1 MLKACSYCGRIH
13 DSKYMCPQKEQNIKS
28 RQSQRSKANKKV
40 YDFHRSHK
48 WKGKSVAIRE
58 RDNYCCQICE
68 RGLHN
73 PDRQY
78 ETDNI
83 SVHHIVPIAEDWD
96 ERLDDENLITLC
108 AKHHEQAE
116 KGEIKKDELKKIAQE
131 QERKMECPV
140 YR

>member
-13 DSKYMCPQKEQNIKS
+13 DGKYMCEQKEQSIRN
-28 RQSQRSKANKKV
+28 RQSKRSKANKRV

-48 WKGKSVAIRE
+48 WKGKSIAIRE

-96 ERLDDENLITLC
+96 KRLDDENLITLC

-116 KGEIKKDELKKIAQE
+116 KGEIKKEELKKIAQE
-131 QERKMECPV
+131 QEREMECPACG
-140 YR
+140 

>member
-58 RDNYCCQICE
+58 RDNYCCQICV
-68 RGLHN
+68 RGLYN
-73 PDRQY
+73 PDRKY

-96 ERLDDENLITLC
+96 KSLDDENLITLC

-116 KGEIKKDELKKIAQE
+116 KGEIKKEELKKIAQE
-131 QERKMECPV
+131 QEREMECPACG
-140 YR
+140 

>member
-13 DSKYMCPQKEQNIKS
+13 DSKYICPQKEQDIKS

-58 RDNYCCQICE
+58 RDNYCCQICA
-68 RGLHN
+68 RGLYN
-73 PDRQY
+73 PDRKY

-96 ERLDDENLITLC
+96 KRLDDENLITLC
-108 AKHHEQAE
+108 AKHHEKAE
-116 KGEIKKDELKKIAQE
+116 KGEIKKEELKKIAQD

-140 YR
+140 CG

>member
-1 MLKACSYCGRIH
+1 MLKSCSYCGRIH
-13 DSKYMCPQKEQNIKS
+13 DGKYVCKQKEQKIRE
-28 RQSQRSKANKKV
+28 RQSMRSAKNKKV

-48 WKGKSVAIRE
+48 WKEKSVTIRK
-58 RDNYCCQICE
+58 RDNYCCQVCV

-96 ERLDDENLITLC
+96 NRLDDSNLISLC
-108 AKHHEQAE
+108 SKHHEMAE
-116 KGEIKKDELKKIAQE
+116 RGEINRKELLRMVEE
-131 QERKMECPV
+131 QESKLDCPACG
-140 YR
+140 

>member
-58 RDNYCCQICE
+58 RDNYCCQICT
-68 RGLHN
+68 RGLYN

-83 SVHHIVPIAEDWD
+83 SVHHIVPVAEDWD
-96 ERLDDENLITLC
+96 KRLDDENLITLC

-116 KGEIKKDELKKIAQE
+116 KGEIKKEELKKIAKE
-131 QERKMECPV
+131 QERKMKCTACG
-140 YR
+140 

>member
-13 DSKYMCPQKEQNIKS
+13 DSKCTCPQKEQNIKS

-58 RDNYCCQICE
+58 RDNYCCQICA
-68 RGLHN
+68 RGLYN

-96 ERLDDENLITLC
+96 KRLDDENLITLC

-116 KGEIKKDELKKIAQE
+116 KGEIKKEELKKIAQE
-131 QERKMECPV
+131 QEREMECPACG
-140 YR
+140 

>member
-1 MLKACSYCGRIH
+1 MLKSCSYCGRIH
-13 DSKYMCPQKEQNIKS
+13 DSKYVCKQKEQKIRE
-28 RQSQRSKANKKV
+28 RQSMRSAKNKKV

-48 WKGKSVAIRE
+48 WKEKSATIRE
-58 RDNYCCQICE
+58 RDNYCCQVCV

-96 ERLDDENLITLC
+96 NRLDDSNLISLC
-108 AKHHEQAE
+108 FKHHEMAE
-116 KGEIKKDELKKIAQE
+116 RGEINRKELLRIVEE
-131 QERKMECPV
+131 QESKLDCPACE
-140 YR
+140 

>member
-13 DSKYMCPQKEQNIKS
+13 DSKYMCPKRKQNIKD

-48 WKGKSVAIRE
+48 WKGKSIAIRE
-58 RDNYCCQICE
+58 RDNYCCQICA

-78 ETDNI
+78 EIDGI
-83 SVHHIVPIAEDWD
+83 SVHHIIPIAEDWN

-108 AKHHEQAE
+108 ATHHEQAE
-116 KGEIKKDELKKIAQE
+116 KGQIKRSELQKIAKE
-131 QERKMECPV
+131 QEVKMGRPACG
-140 YR
+140 

>member
-58 RDNYCCQICE
+58 RDNYCCQICA

-73 PDRQY
+73 PDRQW
-78 ETDNI
+78 ETDGI
-83 SVHHIVPIAEDWD
+83 SVHHIIPIAEDWN

-108 AKHHEQAE
+108 ATHHEQAE
-116 KGEIKKDELKKIAQE
+116 KGQIKRSELQKIAKE
-131 QERKMECPV
+131 QEVKMERPV
-140 YR
+140 CG

>member
-1 MLKACSYCGRIH
+1 MLKSCSYCGRIH
-13 DSKYMCPQKEQNIKS
+13 DSKYVCKQKEQKIRE
-28 RQSQRSKANKKV
+28 RQSMRSAKNKKV

-48 WKGKSVAIRE
+48 WKEKSATIRE
-58 RDNYCCQICE
+58 RDNYCCQVCV

-96 ERLDDENLITLC
+96 NRLDDSNLISLC
-108 AKHHEQAE
+108 SKHHEMAE
-116 KGEIKKDELKKIAQE
+116 RGEINRKELLRIVEE
-131 QERKMECPV
+131 QESKLDCPACE
-140 YR
+140 

>member
-1 MLKACSYCGRIH
+1 MLKSCSCCGRVH
-13 DSKYMCPQKEQNIKS
+13 DSKYVCKQKEQKIRE
-28 RQSQRSKANKKV
+28 RQSMRSAKNKKV

-48 WKGKSVAIRE
+48 WKEKSAATRE
-58 RDNYCCQICE
+58 RDNYCCQVCV

-96 ERLDDENLITLC
+96 NRLDDSNLISLC
-108 AKHHEQAE
+108 SKHHEMAE
-116 KGEIKKDELKKIAQE
+116 RGEINRKELLRIVEE
-131 QERKMECPV
+131 QESKLDCPACG
-140 YR
+140 

>member
-13 DSKYMCPQKEQNIKS
+13 DSKYMCPKRKQNIKD

-48 WKGKSVAIRE
+48 WKGKSIAIRE
-58 RDNYCCQICE
+58 RDNYCCQICA

-78 ETDNI
+78 ETDGI
-83 SVHHIVPIAEDWD
+83 SVHHIIPIAEDWN

-108 AKHHEQAE
+108 ATHHEQAE
-116 KGEIKKDELKKIAQE
+116 KGEIKRDELQKIAKE
-131 QERKMECPV
+131 QEKRWDCPV
-140 YR
+140 C

>member
-13 DSKYMCPQKEQNIKS
+13 DSKYMCSKRKQNIKD

-48 WKGKSVAIRE
+48 WKGKSIAIRE
-58 RDNYCCQICE
+58 RDNYCCQICA
-68 RGLHN
+68 RGLYN

-78 ETDNI
+78 ETDGI
-83 SVHHIVPIAEDWD
+83 SVHHIIPIAEDWN

-108 AKHHEQAE
+108 ATHHEQAE
-116 KGEIKKDELKKIAQE
+116 KGQIKRSELQKIAKE
-131 QERKMECPV
+131 QEVKMGRPV
-140 YR
+140 CG

>member
-140 YR
+140 CR